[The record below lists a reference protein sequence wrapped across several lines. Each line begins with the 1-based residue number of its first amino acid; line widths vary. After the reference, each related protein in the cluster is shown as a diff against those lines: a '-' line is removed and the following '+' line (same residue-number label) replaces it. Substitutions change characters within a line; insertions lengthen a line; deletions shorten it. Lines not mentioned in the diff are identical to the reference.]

1 MTSTLLYL
9 ASGPYRPIYEE
20 LPFDNVILVDRSIR
34 KNDEVPA
41 GSKVTLIPGD
51 ALPGIRRLKQEKDLR
66 INCLVSVNEGLY
78 GGGGDYPIFSD
89 FLLGYLSPILA
100 DELLIITDINYYKP
114 AQIAKKV
121 KKMDWGF
128 DKIEINSNHPRY
140 IDPRIF
146 TTYGGQERP
155 NYGDVFLLTRTNKR
169 NLLSLNEK
177 LPVELM
183 HGSIWEYEQSL
194 DLLGINLR
202 PRENEN
208 ARYSIN
214 RFFQSHNKVYNIH
227 SKSIEEILA
236 HAEDRKV
243 EYLGLTPWMKGDY
256 GHVIE
261 FLRNY
266 QPRYL
271 KKLSFFHLRR
281 NDFRMLYNLVNP

>member
-1 MTSTLLYL
+1 MSTTLLYL
-9 ASGPYRPIYEE
+9 ASGKYRSVYENLPY
-20 LPFDNVILVDRSIR
+20 DKVILVDRSIR
-34 KNDEVPA
+34 NDDVSLPC
-41 GSKVTLIPGD
+41 SKVTLIPGD
-51 ALPGIRRLKQEKDLR
+51 ALPGIRRLKEDKELK

-100 DELLIITDINYYKP
+100 DELLVITDINYYKP

-128 DKIEINSNHPRY
+128 DKMEIDSNHPRY
-140 IDPRIF
+140 INPRNF
-146 TTYGGQERP
+146 TLYGGQERP
-155 NYGDVFLLTRTNKR
+155 NYGDVFLLTRINGR
-169 NLLSLNEK
+169 NLLSLNKK
-177 LPVELM
+177 LTIELI
-183 HGSIWEYEQSL
+183 HGSIWEHEQSF

-208 ARYSIN
+208 SRYSIN
-214 RFFQSHNKVYNIH
+214 RFFQNHDKVYNIH
-227 SKSIEEILA
+227 GKPIEEILA

-266 QPRYL
+266 QPKYL
-271 KKLSFFHLRR
+271 KKISFFHLRR

>member
-1 MTSTLLYL
+1 MSSTLLYL

-41 GSKVTLIPGD
+41 GSKVTLISGD
-51 ALPGIRRLKQEKDLR
+51 ALPGIRRLKQEKELK

-89 FLLGYLSPILA
+89 FLLGYLSPLLA
-100 DELLIITDINYYKP
+100 DELLVITDIDFLK
-114 AQIAKKV
+114 AAKIAKKI

-128 DKIEINSNHPRY
+128 NKIRIGSNHPRY
-140 IDPRIF
+140 IDPKNF
-146 TTYGGQERP
+146 TTYGGEERP
-155 NYGDVFLLTRTNKR
+155 NYGDVFLLTRINGR
-169 NLLSLNEK
+169 IPLLLNEK

-183 HGSIWEYEQSL
+183 HGSIWEHEQSL

-208 ARYSIN
+208 ARYPIT

-227 SKSIEEILA
+227 GKPIEEILA
-236 HAEDRKV
+236 YAEEWKV
-243 EYLGLTPWMKGDY
+243 EQLGLTPWMKGDY

-266 QPRYL
+266 QPKYL
-271 KKLSFFHLRR
+271 KKISFCHLRR

>member
-1 MTSTLLYL
+1 MPTSLLYL
-9 ASGPYRPIYEE
+9 ASGKYRSEYENLPY
-20 LPFDNVILVDRSIR
+20 DKVILVDRSIR
-34 KNDEVPA
+34 INDKVPL
-41 GSKVTLIPGD
+41 GSKVTLIPRD
-51 ALPGIRRLKQEKDLR
+51 ALPGIRKLKEYKDLK

-100 DELLIITDINYYKP
+100 DELLVITDINFLK
-114 AQIAKKV
+114 AAEIAKNV
-121 KKMDWGF
+121 RKMNWGF
-128 DKIEINSNHPRY
+128 NKIRIGSNHPRY
-140 IDPRIF
+140 IDPRNF
-146 TTYGGQERP
+146 TTYGGEERP
-155 NYGDVFLLTRTNKR
+155 NYGDVFLLTRINGR
-169 NLLSLNEK
+169 IPLPLNEK

-183 HGSIWEYEQSL
+183 HGSIWEHEQSL

-266 QPRYL
+266 QPKYL
-271 KKLSFFHLRR
+271 KKISFFHLRR

>member
-1 MTSTLLYL
+1 MSTTLLYL
-9 ASGPYRPIYEE
+9 ASGRYRTIYEE

-34 KNDEVPA
+34 RNDEVPP

-51 ALPGIRRLKQEKDLR
+51 ALRGIRRLKQEKDLR

-89 FLLGYLSPILA
+89 FLLGYLSPLLT
-100 DELLIITDINYYKP
+100 DELLVITDINYYKP

-128 DKIEINSNHPRY
+128 GKIEIDSNHPRY

-155 NYGDVFLLTRTNKR
+155 NYGDVFLLTRINGR
-169 NLLSLNEK
+169 NLLPLNEK
-177 LPVELM
+177 LTIELI
-183 HGSIWEYEQSL
+183 HGSIWEHEQSL

-202 PRENEN
+202 LRENEN
-208 ARYSIN
+208 PRYPVTG
-214 RFFQSHNKVYNIH
+214 FFQGHGKVYNIH
-227 SKSIEEILA
+227 GNSIEEILA
-236 HAEDRKV
+236 HAEDRKL

-266 QPRYL
+266 QPKYL
-271 KKLSFFHLRR
+271 KKISFFHLRR